1 MSGAKRDRT
10 ADLNTASAWNT
21 TAPLQLSS
29 AQLSSAQNY
38 NALSGS
44 CELMRTL
51 STSVATTEL

>member
-29 AQLSSAQNY
+29 AQNY